1 MTEKKDTDKQPTKED
16 AGSKIIAKKTSA
28 ASSNKEAANKVAA
41 KKESAAPVA
50 KSVVTEGK
58 ASKVTPKKT
67 VTAATAAT
75 AKAAASK
82 DSDMKA
88 AAKKISE
95 VDKVTADN
103 SIKSRKSVEDLKLRA
118 HEAKQRAQKKILEK
132 AYVSDKPTDPLERL
146 ANTFDNSARRWEMVV
161 YPSLFA
167 FVLLAGYGFFLIYRL
182 THDIAVLSQSVT
194 HMAVIVSDVMPR
206 MSNDLTRMT
215 GSVDHMTG
223 NIAGM
228 SGDIGGMTTE
238 ISSMSGQMD
247 SLTPMS
253 KNIQSMTHN
262 LGSMN
267 RSVYGMQRDMHG
279 MNRTV
284 SSGPFGM
291 MNDVM
296 PFTSDTNVPPPI
308 APQPVWPS
316 YNPNPVPQNPY
327 SNPYSNPYARP
338 KNPQQI
344 MPQSRTNASSITKPV
359 QQSANKKNID
369 QKNLTQKSR
378 AKNDLKTKVDMPG
391 ASPVSLKE
399 SSIKGK

>member
-1 MTEKKDTDKQPTKED
+1 MTEKKETDKQPIKEGV
-16 AGSKIIAKKTSA
+16 ASKSTVKKTST
-28 ASSNKEAANKVAA
+28 AST
-41 KKESAAPVA
+41 KKEPAAPVA
-50 KSVVTEGK
+50 KSTATEGT
-58 ASKVTPKKT
+58 ASKVTAGNKAIS
-67 VTAATAAT
+67 AATAAT

-82 DSDMKA
+82 EADIKA

-95 VDKVTADN
+95 VDKVTANN
-103 SIKSRKSVEDLKLRA
+103 SVKSRKSVEELKLRA

-132 AYVSDKPTDPLERL
+132 AYVSDKPSDPLERL

-215 GSVDHMTG
+215 GSVDNMTG

-238 ISSMSGQMD
+238 ISSMSGQMNT
-247 SLTPMS
+247 LTPMS
-253 KNIQSMTHN
+253 NNIESMTNN

-296 PFTSDTNVPPPI
+296 PFSSDTNVPPPI

-316 YNPNPVPQNPY
+316 YNPVPQR
-327 SNPYSNPYARP
+327 PYSNPYARP
-338 KNPQQI
+338 PQIPQQI
-344 MPQSRTNASSITKPV
+344 APQSRAKATSKTKPV
-359 QQSANKKNID
+359 QQASNKKNID
-369 QKNLTQKSR
+369 QKDLAQKNR
-378 AKNDLKTKVDMPG
+378 AQDNLKTKVDMPG

-399 SSIKGK
+399 PSIN